1 MWSCA
6 VTAASQLPQTC
17 SSSCPFITSVHWFY
31 CPAPLLTVYTA
42 TRTAVTSPQLVTFKR
57 IKLALVPSQVMGK
70 RAPSHHARGNS
81 SMYFHTFW
89 HIFLTAE
96 GLCCE
101 WLHFAKQTKPKQ
113 SCHLT
118 QHAYLNSQDLVLDIL
133 WRLRKKKLKK
143 SQCHSIFRQAK
154 NRKMVVWD
162 WTKVVYSQ
170 SNTVG
175 QEQMLKDEQKV
186 GVSQCPNNHIPHN
199 LQNSHF
205 WNCLRQK

>member
-1 MWSCA
+1 MKKWLEKGKCIFCSQMLPLQANLPGCKVLGEGCHLVISQWCYHSVMWSCA

-101 WLHFAKQTKPKQ
+101 WLHFAKQIKPKQ

-118 QHAYLNSQDLVLDIL
+118 QHAYLNS
-133 WRLRKKKLKK
+133 
-143 SQCHSIFRQAK
+143 
-154 NRKMVVWD
+154 
-162 WTKVVYSQ
+162 
-170 SNTVG
+170 
-175 QEQMLKDEQKV
+175 
-186 GVSQCPNNHIPHN
+186 
-199 LQNSHF
+199 
-205 WNCLRQK
+205 